1 MHKFSHATCLT
12 ACPPGRVLLA
22 KARGDAHAVKRRNL
36 CMGAYIT
43 GGERLAVHLLIER
56 SLVVLPL
63 AIELRVQLRSRAT
76 VRWDLSYAC

>member
-1 MHKFSHATCLT
+1 
-12 ACPPGRVLLA
+12 
-22 KARGDAHAVKRRNL
+22 
-36 CMGAYIT
+36 MGAYIT